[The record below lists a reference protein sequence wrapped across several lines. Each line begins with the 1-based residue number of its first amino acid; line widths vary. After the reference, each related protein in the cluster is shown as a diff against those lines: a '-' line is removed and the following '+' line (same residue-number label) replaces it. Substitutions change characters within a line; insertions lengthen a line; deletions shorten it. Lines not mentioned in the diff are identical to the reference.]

1 MDGCDRIGAVEE
13 NFCMTLSPRLVLG
26 CLLVALLALP
36 GAANAASITLF
47 ADLSPDNEV
56 PPVASDGVGSA
67 SLIFDDQTRELTFAI
82 LFSDLT
88 GDLTAAHIHDEV
100 AGMNGLVVIDLEP
113 LLPGGTLPTG
123 AAGLLT
129 GSTVVDVG
137 LVPDLLD
144 EGLYINLHTA
154 INPLGEIRGQ
164 IQNATTQ
171 IPPVPEPALGVLL
184 LAALGLTRLR
194 LRR

>member
-1 MDGCDRIGAVEE
+1 
-13 NFCMTLSPRLVLG
+13 MTLSPRLALG
-26 CLLVALLALP
+26 CLLAALLALP
-36 GAANAASITLF
+36 LGANAASITLF

-82 LFSDLT
+82 LYADLS
-88 GDLTAAHIHDEV
+88 GDLVGAHIHDGD
-100 AGMNGLVVIDLEP
+100 AGVNGPVVIDLEP
-113 LLPGGTLPTG
+113 LLPGGTLPAG
-123 AAGLLT
+123 AGGLLT
-129 GSTVVDVG
+129 GSTIVDPG

-154 INPLGEIRGQ
+154 FNPGGEIRGQ

-171 IPPVPEPALGVLL
+171 IPPVPEPAVGVLL
-184 LAALGLTRLR
+184 LGALALGRVRRLR
-194 LRR
+194 G